1 MGKYFNK
8 ELLAIC
14 VLLEKASLSKENL
27 ELLEKRLNKN
37 NLSLKNE
44 DGTYK
49 DLLTLFDELHQ
60 KFCNNI

>member
-1 MGKYFNK
+1 MEKHFDK

-14 VLLEKASLSKENL
+14 ILLEKASLSKENL

-44 DGTYK
+44 DHTYK